1 LTIEF
6 TRTQQGS
13 YPCDIESNLR
23 LISPRLFLAPCLNLR
38 GLVCGNEYSK
48 DTQH

>member
-6 TRTQQGS
+6 TRTQQGNN
-13 YPCDIESNLR
+13 PCDIEQSTFDKSTPVSRTSPQPTR
-23 LISPRLFLAPCLNLR
+23 L
-38 GLVCGNEYSK
+38 GCGNEYSK